1 MIITTLSPDDQERI
15 HQVAQLLVK
24 EFAEHWPHAWPD
36 IEAALEEVL
45 ESFELGRISRVA
57 VSKSGQVMG
66 WISAIMEYE
75 GHAWQLHPLVVHPEH
90 QGFGIGRM
98 LVRDL
103 EEQIRQRG
111 GTTIYLGTDDED
123 GMTSLANIDLYPDV
137 FEHIA
142 QIKNLKQH
150 PYQFYQKL
158 GFVIVGVI
166 PDANGLGKPDILMAK
181 RIGKLGD

>member
-1 MIITTLSPDDQERI
+1 MMITTLSLDDQEWI
-15 HQVAQLLVK
+15 HQAAQLLV
-24 EFAEHWPHAWPD
+24 EGFAEHWPNAWPD
-36 IEAALEEVL
+36 IEAALEEVM

-57 VSKSGQVMG
+57 VSKDGQVLG
-66 WISAIMEYE
+66 WISAIKEYE

-90 QGFGIGRM
+90 QGLGIGRS
-98 LVRDL
+98 LVQDL

-111 GTTIYLGTDDED
+111 GETIYLGTDDED

-137 FEHIA
+137 FGYLA

-166 PDANGLGKPDILMAK
+166 PDANGPGKPDILMAK
-181 RIGKLGD
+181 RISKLGD